1 MYSIAEGYLDYF
13 FCRMIMNNTTMQVIP
28 HFLKDISIPHTNVEL
43 LGYRKLF
50 KKNTTNPK
58 ELKAE
63 S

>member
-1 MYSIAEGYLDYF
+1 
-13 FCRMIMNNTTMQVIP
+13 MQVIP

-58 ELKAE
+58 ELKVE